1 MADDFLPPPPP
12 GATKVQLEM
21 WRRVIILR
29 YQKIKNLPHVKFV
42 TYYNAVALDLE
53 TSRLKQVDGNDKQ
66 PTTTIDLATGN
77 FSSCLIKNCPD
88 PTVPDVARH
97 LTALFYRSIDNR
109 LSPDQRRHGL
119 DAVRRA
125 FALLDNA
132 LKDKLPISSSVSQ
145 QQDQQ
150 QQQQQQQQQL
160 TNITDEREKNS
171 QERAKNSSVSL
182 AIDLTS
188 DNDDDDGDKQS
199 TLKEGGNNEHTNKRN
214 IDDIIPSKRVISDN
228 GQKKT
233 RIDTDNKD
241 TGEREVTGGQEK
253 STSQTMLSTQK
264 HKSSAVINEINSMI
278 QVSEINSIIQASIQK
293 VSEEGESKGNN
304 DRTTSQSTVTTQP
317 PLNSLPSFPPPKPIC
332 EMRNID
338 FLPDNQRPLTA
349 SASLEPRM
357 SCVLRYDAGFHLDG
371 SGATLDANTFISIR
385 DRLEQWDPYWKVVR
399 ELGMREQKIEER
411 GIIISRTKVG
421 TRTTSCMSAIGQM
434 PLNNL
439 PTSCAGVN
447 VELNLRGFGADYN
460 PWGIRLGEIDSLKT
474 GDRRLLLR
482 MLPLKR
488 SNYDKKH
495 HSDNHQ
501 WPIGTFVQYSNGNML
516 QNKRQVLSIAQR
528 RQQSHDPTL
537 WKGLCQPLDM
547 TSFLQFG
554 APFGI
559 QICAKE
565 VIEKIGTDTELTGS
579 YAIHLAVC
587 EYITSEDLFANL
599 LKTIQTLSLKDARE
613 MAKKYLQNQTV
624 SIDSDSEVGDFS
636 SNSSLTLSLLCPISK
651 KTMKTAVRGRLCKH
665 IQCFDLETFIHS
677 NKHITGGRWRCGV
690 CENFLSV
697 QDLIKCGLYETILH
711 LYKDTPLADKV
722 SFKSDG
728 SWNLKDEKKQLRG
741 VGEAKRE
748 IVSIDSPQKKTQPEI
763 IDLM

>member
-1 MADDFLPPPPP
+1 MADFLPPPPP
-12 GATKVQLEM
+12 GATNVQLEM

-29 YQKIKNLPHVKFV
+29 YQKIKNLPLVKFEA
-42 TYYNAVALDLE
+42 YYNAVALDLE
-53 TSRLKQVDGNDKQ
+53 TSRMKHVDGGEDANNNDEQ
-66 PTTTIDLATGN
+66 PTTSIDLSAGN

-88 PTVPDVARH
+88 PIVSDVARH

-109 LSPDQRRHGL
+109 LTADQRRHGL

-125 FALLDNA
+125 FILLDNA
-132 LKDKLPISSSVSQ
+132 LKDKAPISSTL
-145 QQDQQ
+145 QQ
-150 QQQQQQQQQL
+150 QQQEEAAASIRSS
-160 TNITDEREKNS
+160 NISD
-171 QERAKNSSVSL
+171 ERAKKNSSISL

-188 DNDDDDGDKQS
+188 DNDDDNDGKQ
-199 TLKEGGNNEHTNKRN
+199 TTAQDGGKNEYTNKR
-214 IDDIIPSKRVISDN
+214 
-228 GQKKT
+228 KKT
-233 RIDTDNKD
+233 RIDTVQKE
-241 TGEREVTGGQEK
+241 TGEGDVKGGQEK
-253 STSQTMLSTQK
+253 TSSQTVPSTQLLQC
-264 HKSSAVINEINSMI
+264 SAVINDINSRI

-293 VSEEGESKGNN
+293 ESGNGDSKGKVE
-304 DRTTSQSTVTTQP
+304 RTTSQTTLTTQP
-317 PLNSLPSFPPPKPIC
+317 TQPPNSGAITTTPSFPPPKPTC
-332 EMRNID
+332 DMRNID
-338 FLPDNQRPLTA
+338 FLPDNLRPTTTA
-349 SASLEPRM
+349 SASLEPRT
-357 SCVLRYDAGFHLDG
+357 SCILRYDAGYHLDG

-385 DRLEQWDPYWKVVR
+385 DRLEQWDPNWKVVR
-399 ELGMREQKIEER
+399 ELGMREQNVEER
-411 GIIISRTKVG
+411 GIVTTWTKVG
-421 TRTTSCMSAIGQM
+421 TRTTSCMSAIDHMSGKN
-434 PLNNL
+434 P
-439 PTSCAGVN
+439 PTSCAVVN
-447 VELNLRGFGADYN
+447 VELRLRGFGANYN
-460 PWGIRLGEIDSLKT
+460 PWGMRLGEVDALKT

-501 WPIGTFVQYSNGNML
+501 WPIGTFIQYSNG
-516 QNKRQVLSIAQR
+516 QQRQVLSIAQR

-554 APFGI
+554 APFGV

-565 VIEKIGTDTELTGS
+565 VIEQIGTDTELTGS

-587 EYITSEDLFANL
+587 KYITSEDLFANL
-599 LKTIQTLSLKDARE
+599 LKTIQTLSLMSASE

-677 NKHITGGRWRCGV
+677 NKYITGGRWRCGV

-697 QDLIKCGLYETILH
+697 QDLIKCGLYEAILH
-711 LYKDTPLADKV
+711 LYKDTASADKV

-741 VGEAKRE
+741 VGVGEAKRD
-748 IVSIDSPQKKTQPEI
+748 IVSIDSPQKKPQPEI